1 MDVRQGI
8 VRKPTFDVTMD
19 ELADTDRTASSQGRE
34 EGERWGA
41 VSRRALLKAGWSV
54 PVIMTVAPAV
64 AFAASGTAS
73 SATSPAGGTN
83 PTVQPSNTSSGS
95 PSTGNATPV
104 SGTPAVSGTGAG
116 SGGPTEQPNVG
127 PEPARIN
134 RGFTG

>member
-1 MDVRQGI
+1 MVDDPADV
-8 VRKPTFDVTMD
+8 D
-19 ELADTDRTASSQGRE
+19 ETDRSQVTANGD
-34 EGERWGA
+34 GWGS
-41 VSRRALLKAGWSV
+41 VSRRTLLKAGWSV

-73 SATSPAGGTN
+73 STTSPAGGTN

-116 SGGPTEQPNVG
+116 SGDAIEQPNVG